1 MDYDPIKRLNEIAP
15 PTRIPGEIE
24 LELRRFLK
32 WEHVKK
38 NEVLLETNEIC
49 DRIWFIKKGL
59 FRAFKKV
66 RGKEEIVWFMGEN
79 DLMSDPQS
87 FKRGE
92 RCKHTIVALEDSILC
107 SILKKQLEMLQKS
120 SHDFEHI
127 VHSLT
132 WEYYL
137 KFMDYWEDLTS
148 GTIKHRYHLFLKYFP
163 GLDTRVPVKHIAS
176 FLKCSTRSI
185 YRVRKS
191 KR

>member
-15 PTRIPGEIE
+15 PVCVPGEIE
-24 LELRRFLK
+24 LELHRFLK
-32 WEHVKK
+32 WENVKK
-38 NEVLLETNEIC
+38 KECLLEINETC

-59 FRAFKKV
+59 FRSFKKV

-87 FKRGE
+87 LKRVE
-92 RCKHTIVALEDSILC
+92 PSKLTIEALEDSIVG
-107 SILKKQLEMLQKS
+107 SITKKQLEILQKA
-120 SHDFEHI
+120 SHAFEHI

-137 KFMDYWEDLTS
+137 KFMDYWENLTS
-148 GTIKHRYHLFLKYFP
+148 GTIRHRYNLFLKFFP
-163 GLDTRVPVKHIAS
+163 GLSTRVRVIHIAS

-185 YRVRKS
+185 HRVRKS